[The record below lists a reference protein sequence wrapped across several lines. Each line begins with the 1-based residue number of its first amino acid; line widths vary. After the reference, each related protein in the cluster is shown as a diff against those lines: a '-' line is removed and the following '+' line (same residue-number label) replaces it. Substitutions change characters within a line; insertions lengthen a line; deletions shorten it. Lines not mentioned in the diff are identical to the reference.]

1 MKPRIESVIRELASY
16 DEAIAAGTPLPVSR
30 ILPWPIDPGQ
40 KKPSLS
46 QSTLYEEMSTED
58 YLRLLKAPLQQ
69 RFVKWWK
76 KLPWDGQWGWELK
89 SVPQQR
95 SIRARNQLRLKTSH
109 YRGNDTGNCYPSAM
123 EFWHTDSSA

>member
-69 RFVKWWK
+69 RFVKWRK
-76 KLPWDGQWGWELK
+76 KLPWAMGLGIEE
-89 SVPQQR
+89 
-95 SIRARNQLRLKTSH
+95 RATAKEYKGEEPATAEDQSLPRK
-109 YRGNDTGNCYPSAM
+109 
-123 EFWHTDSSA
+123 